1 MSRIALV
8 TGGTRGIGEAIAKS
22 LQAAGHTVV
31 ATWAGN
37 EASANA
43 FKERTG
49 MAIKRFDVGDFDATQ
64 TAIAEVEQEVGPVD
78 ILVNNA
84 GITKDGFLHKMSFEQ
99 WDAVLKT
106 NLYSAFNCARAVMP
120 GMRARSFGRVINIS
134 SINGAKGQ
142 LGQTNYS
149 AAKAGMIGFAK
160 ALAFEGAA
168 KGITANTIAPGY
180 IETAMTG
187 QMDEKVLAGI
197 VGQIPAGRL
206 GQPSEI
212 GSMVT
217 YLASDE
223 AGFING
229 ATFHVNGAQYIT

>member
-106 NLYSAFNCARAVMP
+106 NLYSAFNCTRAVML

-168 KGITANTIAPGY
+168 KGIPANTIAPGY

>member
-106 NLYSAFNCARAVMP
+106 NLYSAFNCTRAVML

>member
-31 ATWAGN
+31 ATWTGN
-37 EASANA
+37 DAAANA
-43 FKERTG
+43 FKDSTG
-49 MAIKRFDVGDFDATQ
+49 MVIKRFDVGDFAATQ

-99 WDAVLKT
+99 WDAVMKT
-106 NLYSAFNCARAVMP
+106 NLYSAFNCTRAVMP

-142 LGQTNYS
+142 LGQTNYA

-180 IETAMTG
+180 IETAMTA
-187 QMDEKVLAGI
+187 QMEEKVLAGI
-197 VGQIPAGRL
+197 VRQIPAGRL
-206 GQPSEI
+206 GQPTEI
-212 GSMVT
+212 GSMVN

-229 ATFHVNGAQYIT
+229 ATFHINGAQYIT

>member
-43 FKERTG
+43 FKESTG